1 MAMEYDWI
9 EFKLNDALAG
19 TLVGFKQSKT
29 YDLSYTGELKGPGPI
44 YKLAIGGYNLKV
56 DQTGVVKEVTPSTDL
71 SSKWVGKALQMVRTL
86 MDTDSAVGSSVTRS
100 SGSSGEGH
108 SATAVLSTM
117 EPRDHFAMNVL
128 NAMLVHME
136 SPEAKDDATMLKY
149 SRAAYRW
156 AQAMMIAAADSREGT
171 SESTTPS
178 TAVDIKSEDLQTN
191 IEKLL
196 YNMTE
201 YMKKGIAIKGEPVE
215 EGRATPVL
223 TKLHEDSEIKE
234 VKKVAEVVSANV
246 ISMPSTT
253 HVTIDGTPNVSVTNT
268 PNVNVVNMPT
278 NYATSNDID
287 SAKDD
292 IVDAIPSDT
301 VKSSD
306 ITNAKKEI
314 IDAMPQCKYTPPS
327 NNGGTG
333 GQTT

>member
-71 SSKWVGKALQMVRTL
+71 SSKWVDKALQMVRTL

-178 TAVDIKSEDLQTN
+178 TSVDVKSDDLQSNTEKILFNLNESIKDMKNQSTTN
-191 IEKLL
+191 TTTLVNKLGETLKIDNPKDEKFDVEGGGGGASLNRDDINDADKAITDFL
-196 YNMTE
+196 IYNTE
-201 YMKKGIAIKGEPVE
+201 AGKAPM
-215 EGRATPVL
+215 RATL
-223 TKLHEDSEIKE
+223 ANTITKILSSLDATQKQTLYDSIKD
-234 VKKVAEVVSANV
+234 KMQA
-246 ISMPSTT
+246 
-253 HVTIDGTPNVSVTNT
+253 DF
-268 PNVNVVNMPT
+268 
-278 NYATSNDID
+278 D
-287 SAKDD
+287 AKGAADQALAD
-292 IVDAIPSDT
+292 
-301 VKSSD
+301 
-306 ITNAKKEI
+306 AKKYTDEEI
-314 IDAMPQCKYTPPS
+314 AKKHPA
-327 NNGGTG
+327 
-333 GQTT
+333 